1 MVGFRIIR
9 SQQDD
14 LVIALQ
20 GRLVSLKSKQNIATA
35 VIGLRKIRI
44 ELNGAVD
51 QFKRVGILSGLRR
64 DDPQKIQRARMAG
77 RELQDLP
84 TEGFRLGQLPGFV
97 VGRSFLKQKVHRG
110 KDRKFSVAWR
120 TIA

>member
-77 RELQDLP
+77 RELQGPADRGLP
-84 TEGFRLGQLPGFV
+84 PGAVARL
-97 VGRSFLKQKVHRG
+97 RG
-110 KDRKFSVAWR
+110 GP
-120 TIA
+120 